1 MDFLKK
7 LFPMSFKKSSE
18 VADLVKRIVIYV
30 VALIV
35 ASVAMSLIGL
45 AGIPA
50 LNIILGL
57 IGWLVDIYCTAGV
70 VLAILV
76 HCNVIKLGDGNDNTE
91 A

>member
-7 LFPMSFKKSSE
+7 LFPLSFKKSSE
-18 VADLVKRIVIYV
+18 VSDLVKRIVIYV

-35 ASVAMSLIGL
+35 ATLAMSLIGL
-45 AGIPA
+45 AGIPV
-50 LNIILGL
+50 LNILLGL

-76 HCNVIKLGDGNDNTE
+76 HCNVIKLDGESNN
-91 A
+91 

>member
-7 LFPMSFKKSSE
+7 LFPLSFKKSSE
-18 VADLVKRIVIYV
+18 VSDLVKRIVIYV

-35 ASVAMSLIGL
+35 ATLAMSLIGL
-45 AGIPA
+45 AGIPV
-50 LNIILGL
+50 LNILLGL

-76 HCNVIKLGDGNDNTE
+76 HCNVIKLGGENNN
-91 A
+91 